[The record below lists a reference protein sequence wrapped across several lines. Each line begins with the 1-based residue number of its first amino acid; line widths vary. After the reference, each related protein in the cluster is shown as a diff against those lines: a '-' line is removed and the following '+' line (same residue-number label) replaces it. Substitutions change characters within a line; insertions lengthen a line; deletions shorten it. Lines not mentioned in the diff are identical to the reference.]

1 MNMYLV
7 SLEGG
12 SNVQIFYKHNR
23 NIDINI
29 NKYTAQ
35 LAIGLN

>member
-12 SNVQIFYKHNR
+12 SNVQIFYKRNR